1 MKYRHEHHAGNF
13 ADVHKH
19 VTLLALLAAL
29 KRKDKGFLYLET
41 HAGRGAYDLGGPG
54 GESASGIGRLEAR
67 RLTQAAEPSIAEE
80 IRDYASAVDR
90 LRRERRQSRL
100 YPGSP
105 LLAVSALRPQDRAV
119 LIEQQPPE
127 ARALERA
134 LSHQIQGRTRPPQAP
149 APDASALAW
158 PPSHQVQGRTRP
170 PQVAESRAKTTLFD
184 RDGAGPG
191 RSPDPA
197 LKIETGDG
205 FERLRAWL
213 PPQERRGL
221 TFIDPPYEESR
232 QDFERTRHA
241 AADALRR
248 FHTGVVAIWY
258 PIKDERDTAAWHTAV
273 ASELDCELL
282 AAELSLYPRDSRAAL
297 NGSGMLI
304 LNPPYRLAERM
315 EAWLPQ
321 LHRCLDLGHG
331 GGTSVRQLKAKG

>member
-1 MKYRHEHHAGNF
+1 VKYRHSHHAGNF

-29 KRKDKGFLYLET
+29 KRKDKGFFYLDT
-41 HAGRGAYDLGGPG
+41 HAGRGAYDLSGPA
-54 GESASGIGRLEAR
+54 GESATGIARLDAQTRADSGWRS
-67 RLTQAAEPSIAEE
+67 AAEELRNYGERVAL
-80 IRDYASAVDR
+80 
-90 LRRERRQSRL
+90 LRRECSEPRL

-105 LLAVSALRPQDRAV
+105 LLAVSELRPVDRAV
-119 LIEQQPPE
+119 LIERMPPE

-134 LSHQIQGRTRPPQAP
+134 LSAQAQGRSRPPQM
-149 APDASALAW
+149 
-158 PPSHQVQGRTRP
+158 
-170 PQVAESRAKTTLFD
+170 AESRAKTALFS

-197 LKIETGDG
+197 HIRVETGDG

-213 PPQERRGL
+213 PPSERRGL

-232 QDFERTRHA
+232 RDFEQVRHA
-241 AADALRR
+241 AAEALRR

-258 PIKDERDTAAWHTAV
+258 PIKDERDTAAWQAV
-273 ASELDCELL
+273 LAGELDCELL
-282 AAELSLYPRDSRAAL
+282 AAELSLYPRDSRVAL

-315 EAWLPQ
+315 EVWLPQ
-321 LHRCLDLGHG
+321 LHACLDLGHG
-331 GGTSVRQLKAKG
+331 GGVSVRHLTREVRRHEV

>member
-41 HAGRGAYDLGGPG
+41 HAGRGAYDLSGPP
-54 GESASGIGRLEAR
+54 GESAAGFGRLEAQ
-67 RLTQAAEPSIAEE
+67 RLGQTADPSTPEE
-80 IRDYASAVDR
+80 IRNYLARVES
-90 LRRERRQSRL
+90 LRRERGERRL

-105 LLAVSALRPQDRAV
+105 LFAAGELRPQDRAV
-119 LIEQQPPE
+119 LIEQVPAE

-134 LSHQIQGRTRPPQAP
+134 LSHG
-149 APDASALAW
+149 
-158 PPSHQVQGRTRP
+158 
-170 PQVAESRAKTTLFD
+170 
-184 RDGAGPG
+184 GAAVP
-191 RSPDPA
+191 RVRV
-197 LKIETGDG
+197 ETGDG

-232 QDFERTRHA
+232 QDFERARHA
-241 AADALRR
+241 AAEALRR

-258 PIKDERDTAAWHTAV
+258 PIKDERDTAAWHAALAT
-273 ASELDCELL
+273 ELDCGLL
-282 AAELSLYPRDSRAAL
+282 AAELSLYPLDSRVAL

-304 LNPPYRLAERM
+304 LNPPYQLAERM
-315 EAWLPQ
+315 EIWLPR
-321 LHRCLDLGHG
+321 LHACLDAGHG
-331 GGTSVRQLKAKG
+331 GGASVRQLKG